1 MMKIWVRLSVL
12 VAFSVAFACATSVKD
27 SRDGRTYK
35 MMPSGKLNWFT
46 SNVSLDGKPD
56 FKDRAKVSFYKKE
69 SWSGLCPAGTHLPDL
84 KEWNDLAEDKFM
96 GPRKKQNA
104 KAFAGNTRGYYDM
117 SKKNPKVQG
126 KDAAYFA
133 IAGDAGKSGIQA
145 LMLDLKRGSFQK
157 VNLPKESVVAV
168 RCVGER
174 DLLAEKNISKD
185 DMLMTD
191 TRDERQYKVK
201 IVGDKIWMV
210 QNIRYGL
217 TDAKTQCL
225 LEDMELC
232 KKYGRFYTHDE
243 AKKACPKGWHPS
255 GTGTAWV

>member
-1 MMKIWVRLSVL
+1 MLKTFGRMAVI
-12 VAFSVAFACATSVKD
+12 VAVSFGVVFSASVKD
-27 SRDGRTYK
+27 GRDGHTYK

-46 SNVSLDGKPD
+46 SNVSLNGKPD

-69 SWSGLCPAGTHLPDL
+69 SWSKLCPAGTHLPDIG
-84 KEWNDLAEDKFM
+84 EWNSLAEDKFM

-117 SKKNPKVQG
+117 SKKTPKVQG

-133 IAGDAGKSGIQA
+133 IAGDGVKGVQA

-174 DLLAEKNISKD
+174 DQLAEKNISKS

-191 TRDERQYKVK
+191 PRDERQYKV
-201 IVGDKIWMV
+201 
-210 QNIRYGL
+210 
-217 TDAKTQCL
+217 
-225 LEDMELC
+225 
-232 KKYGRFYTHDE
+232 
-243 AKKACPKGWHPS
+243 
-255 GTGTAWV
+255 